1 MKQILEKRTME
12 IVKRI
17 LVLKEKQNSDFYYSP
32 GLFHQPKRPK
42 K

>member
-1 MKQILEKRTME
+1 MKQNLEKRTME
-12 IVKRI
+12 IVKKI
-17 LVLKEKQNSDFYYSP
+17 IVLKEKQNSDFYYSP